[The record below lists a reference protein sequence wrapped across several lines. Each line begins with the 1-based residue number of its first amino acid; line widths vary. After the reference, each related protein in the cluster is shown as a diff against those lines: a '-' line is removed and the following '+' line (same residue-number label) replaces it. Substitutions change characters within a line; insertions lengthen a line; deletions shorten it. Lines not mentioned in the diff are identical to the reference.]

1 MNRDDMRNNMV
12 VFLDQVKRNRRKT
25 RVYRSWLLVALAI
38 SCTVFAGLLYYQMDH
53 RIPSVINVRAG
64 KEEILDLGVPAK
76 AHVVSVSHQGVS
88 NIPADS
94 IDIDLSKKVTLKA
107 AEADNYNLQVKLF
120 GLFDFKEIDVRVIE
134 DQELIPVGMPVGI
147 YVKTKGVM
155 VIGTGDFKDQHGV
168 DVSPSKDI
176 LKSGDYILKVNGRA
190 VSDKDEFTS
199 LVRRSGGKALTMNIE
214 RDGKE
219 CLAQV
224 KPIKDSNGE
233 YKIGLWLRDSA
244 QGIGTMTFIDGEGNF
259 GALGH
264 GIADVDTSTLMTMD
278 DGTLYT
284 AEVMDIRKGAVGTPG
299 EMTGLIVYSNDRIIG
314 DIDENCERGIF
325 GKCNPKLYSRVKTS
339 PVAIG
344 LKQEIE
350 KGPAQIICTVKNEP
364 KYYDIKITGIHLDHN
379 NVNRGIELTIE
390 DPDLLGVTGGIV
402 QGMSG
407 SPIIQNGKIV
417 GAVTHVLVND
427 PTKGYGIFIE
437 NMLEH

>member
-1 MNRDDMRNNMV
+1 MNRDDMRNDMV
-12 VFLDQVKRNRRKT
+12 VFLDQVKQNRRKT

-38 SCTVFAGLLYYQMDH
+38 SCTIFAGLLYYQIDH

-64 KEEILDLGVPAK
+64 KEEVLDLGVPAK

-94 IDIDLSKKVTLKA
+94 IDIDLSKRVTLKA

-120 GLFDFKEIDVRVIE
+120 GLINFKEIDVRVIE

-155 VIGTGDFKDQHGV
+155 VIGTGNFKDRNGAE
-168 DVSPSKDI
+168 VSPSKDI

-219 CLAQV
+219 CLVQV
-224 KPIKDSNGE
+224 SPVKDGNGE

-244 QGIGTMTFIDGEGNF
+244 QGIGTMTYIDSEGNF

-339 PVAIG
+339 PVTIG

-437 NMLEH
+437 HMLEH